1 MYVDLLKQLYCK
13 ERKKLE
19 EMEVF
24 KQEGKL
30 RLLKLRREMTSEIEE
45 HLKIPVI
52 LGRTDIPEETKDNFI
67 RDNEDK
73 IHEHIEKLI
82 DEELTDVEN
91 GEKDELR
98 NVRYSP
104 SEYAEYLYQ
113 QERVQ
118 ALEAELGACRLFPDE
133 VYYEFNRI
141 AEAK

>member
-1 MYVDLLKQLYCK
+1 MYTDLLKQLYCK

-30 RLLKLRREMTSEIEE
+30 RLLKLRRDITSEIEG
-45 HLKIPVI
+45 HLKISVI
-52 LGRTDIPEETKDNFI
+52 LGRADIPEETKENFI
-67 RDNEDK
+67 RDNGDK
-73 IHEHIEKLI
+73 VQEHIEKLI

-91 GEKDELR
+91 DEKDELR

-133 VYYEFNRI
+133 VYYEFNKV